1 MVGSVS
7 SGITNFIEEETTQ
20 AISQKKSQILVLQA
34 TSTVTC
40 SDSDITG
47 VQAVK
52 KGTSY
57 GNVHPENFDR

>member
-57 GNVHPENFDR
+57 ENVHPENFDR